1 VALGISIIPLRAH
14 EPALWRCWRLLSAN
28 QLIDSLSA
36 LPAARRLA
44 ASQPIS
50 SSVQVGGIE
59 VATAVARD
67 DAAIRRIW
75 RERQKGG
82 ATPLILVTDT
92 ATHGV
97 LSVLGPAD
105 GDGALRQVE
114 GGPLEELLRRIS
126 ILPRLDAV
134 REVAAELE
142 RLDQSG
148 IPGLRLRD
156 LLTLHTLDRRLR
168 NDGTR
173 WSAANAEANKI
184 SGATEWRSMLTAL
197 GYEIERRPQR
207 GYLLRVAGRPV
218 AVVHPMKDAAAFSK
232 FDDDGRPPE
241 GALLAD
247 CDTEGTKYGLL
258 AAGLRLRL
266 FDFATPGAATARYID
281 LDPSVMRPGDRP
293 FIALVSPEYL
303 AEGEFARLVED
314 ARQFGIALRKRLDDN
329 LRQSAL
335 PALARAIHEWAA
347 SQKIDLKSEAQLVE
361 IEKAALTLLFRLLFL
376 LYAESSRYLPV
387 DNRVYSNASVS
398 TLAAEAEET
407 REKLSPRSTTLWDR
421 LHVLVGA
428 MRTGNDAWRVPPYNG
443 ALFAA
448 DGFEGAA
455 LLERMSLTDPAFADL
470 LIAVGREDA
479 RGIDYSSL
487 EIGHLGNIYEALL
500 SLRLTTTTRP
510 LVYDAGADR
519 YRPPIKGEKPT
530 VADGELLWTT
540 NEGGRKAGGVYYTP
554 TELVRHLVKQAV
566 MPAFERHL
574 AEVEA
579 MAERDPAGAARHL
592 LDFAVVDPACGSAHF
607 LVEVVGSLADRTVR
621 FLGEHPL
628 PALAESIAR
637 LRTGALPG
645 TATDDSM
652 LIRRLMLKHCVYGVD
667 ISPMGAEVAKLSL
680 WLASFVPGLSLA
692 YLDGNLKVGDSLVGV
707 VRSESVGSGKH
718 VPADWQRK
726 LGEVASAALAAADI
740 DDRNPDEVKASEVAD
755 AKVHAAAETIVS
767 IFNLWTAEPFGV
779 AGARQEVLAYAQ
791 ELLDGSRVP
800 KIQGKA
806 DSAAREHGFLHWAA
820 QFSRVFARDRPG
832 FDAVVGNPPW
842 NELTIEELGFY
853 ALYAPGLKGMSDASR
868 TEALAKLLE
877 DRPELPERLK
887 ATQAAVAEQRRYLAA
902 GEYER
907 MAGDPDLYKYFC
919 QRYRALLRDGGEL
932 GVVLPRSTFL
942 TKGSTGF
949 REWLFGKT
957 TCHRIDFLLNNR
969 LWMFDTHPQYTVALV
984 AAGMEAPPPDHRVRI
999 AGVASSLAAWNV
1011 QSASGGVA
1019 VPLSAFATGLIVPL
1033 VRNER
1038 EAELLARLRTGDSFP
1053 LGSGGRWRC
1062 FPVAELHETHDAK
1075 YWRGVTKGRPLWKG
1089 ESFDQYAPIGIG
1101 ERAVR
1106 ESAELVRTIQK
1117 PRPGADSMI
1126 AEQTSLGERRAAV
1139 VRELARARVAFRDV
1153 TNRTNSRTVLA
1164 CLIPAGVLLTNKA
1177 PYLTF
1182 VPGNELEQA
1191 VCLGIMNSLPFDW
1204 QARRFV
1210 ETNVNF
1216 FILEALSVPG
1226 LNSEDFLAIARAS
1239 ATLSCP
1245 DARFTDFAT
1254 AFDLRPRELDP
1265 VERDNRRADIDAR
1278 VARAWDLSAQDL
1290 QLMFTDFTADAVS
1303 PDYRRLVLQ
1312 RFGEL

>member
-1 VALGISIIPLRAH
+1 
-14 EPALWRCWRLLSAN
+14 LSSN

-36 LPAARRLA
+36 LPTARRLA

-50 SSVQVGGIE
+50 SSVQIGGIE
-59 VATAVARD
+59 VATAVVRD
-67 DAAIRRIW
+67 DAAARRLW

-92 ATHGV
+92 ATKGL

-105 GDGALRQVE
+105 GDGPLRQIE
-114 GGPLEELLRRIS
+114 SGPLEELLRRIS

-168 NDGTR
+168 NDNPR
-173 WSAANAEANKI
+173 WSAAEAEANKI
-184 SGATEWRSMLTAL
+184 TGATEWRSMLTAL

-232 FDDDGRPPE
+232 LDDDGRPPE

-247 CDTEGTKYGLL
+247 CDAEGAKYGFL
-258 AAGLRLRL
+258 ASGLRMRL

-281 LDPSVMRPGDRP
+281 LDPAVMRPGDRP
-293 FIALVSPEYL
+293 FVALVSPDYL

-314 ARQFGIALRKRLDDN
+314 ARQFGIALRKRLDHK
-329 LRQSAL
+329 LRQAAL
-335 PALARAIHEWAA
+335 PALARGLYEWAA
-347 SQKIDLKSEAQLVE
+347 SQRIDLASETQLAE
-361 IEKAALTLLFRLLFL
+361 LEKAALTLLFRLLFL

-387 DNRVYSNASVS
+387 DNRAYSNASVS
-398 TLAAEAEET
+398 TIVAEAEET
-407 REKLSPRSTTLWDR
+407 REKLSARSTTLWDR
-421 LHVLVGA
+421 LHVLVRA

-443 ALFAA
+443 ALFASE
-448 DGFEGAA
+448 GFEGAA
-455 LLERMSLTDPAFADL
+455 LLEKLSLTDPAFADL
-470 LIAVGREDA
+470 LIAVGREEG

-500 SLRLTTTTRP
+500 SLRLTTATRP
-510 LVYDAGADR
+510 LVYDSGADR
-519 YRPPIKGEKPT
+519 YRPPSEGEETT
-530 VADGELLWTT
+530 VAQGDLLWMT

-574 AEVEA
+574 VEVEA

-607 LVEVVGSLADRTVR
+607 LVEVVGALADRTIR

-628 PALAESIAR
+628 PTLAESIAR
-637 LRTGALPG
+637 LRTGALQG

-707 VRSESVGSGKH
+707 VRTESVGAGKH

-726 LGEVASAALAAADI
+726 LGEVATAALAAADI
-740 DDRNPDEVKASEVAD
+740 DDRNPDEVKASEAAD
-755 AKVHAAAETIVS
+755 AKVHEAAETIVS

-791 ELLDGSRVP
+791 DLLDGSRVA
-800 KIQGKA
+800 KMQGKA
-806 DSAAREHGFLHWAA
+806 DSAAHVHGFLHWPT
-820 QFSRVFARDRPG
+820 QFSRVFARERPG

-853 ALYAPGLKGMSDASR
+853 ALYAPGLKGMSDAARS
-868 TEALAKLLE
+868 EALAKLLR

-887 ATQAAVAEQRRYLAA
+887 GAQAAVAEQRRYLAA

-907 MAGDPDLYKYFC
+907 MPGDPDLYKYFC
-919 QRYRALLRDGGEL
+919 QRYRALLRDHGEL

-949 REWLFGKT
+949 REWLFRKT
-957 TCHRIDFLLNNR
+957 SCHRIDFLLNTGR
-969 LWMFDTHPQYTVALV
+969 WAFDAEPRYTVALV
-984 AAGMEAPPPDHRVRI
+984 AATLEAPPEAHSVRV
-999 AGVASSLAAWNV
+999 AGVATSLPAWNA
-1011 QSASGGVA
+1011 QSTSDGVA
-1019 VPLSAFATGLIVPL
+1019 VPVSAFATGLIVPL
-1033 VRNER
+1033 VRSER
-1038 EAELLARLRTGDSFP
+1038 EAGLLARLRKGNLFP
-1053 LGSGGRWRC
+1053 MGSGGHWRC

-1075 YWRGVTKGRPLWKG
+1075 YWRGVTEGRLLWKG
-1089 ESFDQYAPIGIG
+1089 ESFDQYAPTGAE
-1101 ERAVR
+1101 ERKCR
-1106 ESAELVRTIQK
+1106 ESAEMTRTIQK
-1117 PRPGADSMI
+1117 PRPGADSMV
-1126 AEQTSLGERRAAV
+1126 ADNTSVQERRAAV
-1139 VRELARARVAFRDV
+1139 LRELERARVAFRDV
-1153 TNRTNSRTVLA
+1153 SRATDSRTVRA
-1164 CLIPAGVLLTNKA
+1164 CLIPPRVLLTNTG

-1182 VPGNELEQA
+1182 VPGSEVEQA
-1191 VCLGIMNSLPFDW
+1191 ACLAIMNCIPFDW
-1204 QARRFV
+1204 QARKFV
-1210 ETNVNF
+1210 ENHLNF
-1216 FILEALSVPG
+1216 FILEALSIPTLG
-1226 LNSEDFLAIARAS
+1226 SDDLLAIAEDA
-1239 ATLSCP
+1239 AKLSCP
-1245 DARFTDFAT
+1245 DSRFAHFGKE
-1254 AFDLRPRELDP
+1254 FRFKPKELQAA
-1265 VERDNRRADIDAR
+1265 ERDHLRADIDAR
-1278 VARAWDLSAQDL
+1278 VARAWDLSPEDL
-1290 QLMFTDFTADAVS
+1290 QLMFTDFTVDAVS

-1312 RFGEL
+1312 RLAEL